1 MADLDVSEDTLPSL
15 SSVLRSG
22 ASGLDSDVSGL
33 SGSLAARRQ
42 RPRSPASGASRGRP
56 GRHHLMSRRTDPW
69 NPWARGHYT
78 AAPCARVWVTGLR
91 PDDILSAVQ
100 NLLPGLGYAT
110 ARDQIDPVLR
120 AQGSPWRALSGER
133 GGHGPVADIARQALT
148 DGLLFLVADA
158 PGIRGLLT
166 HHRFALVV
174 RESVP
179 ATCETLLLLNSV
191 AVSSVNLRP
200 FAAKALA
207 RILADLTNR
216 GAAVADIIAVNNQ
229 DLPGDCPVSART
241 FAALQE
247 EARRLRRSTAPW
259 ASWRWPGRGRG

>member
-1 MADLDVSEDTLPSL
+1 MLDRNGRFDLWGPF
-15 SSVLRSG
+15 SS
-22 ASGLDSDVSGL
+22 
-33 SGSLAARRQ
+33 
-42 RPRSPASGASRGRP
+42 
-56 GRHHLMSRRTDPW
+56 M
-69 NPWARGHYT
+69 
-78 AAPCARVWVTGLR
+78 CARMIVAGIPLDTILAVAQESLR
-91 PDDILSAVQ
+91 KRRYTYSK
-100 NLLPGLGYAT
+100 
-110 ARDQIDPVLR
+110 RQIDPVLR

-166 HHRFALVV
+166 HHRLALVV

-191 AVSSVNLRP
+191 AVSGVNLRP

>member
-1 MADLDVSEDTLPSL
+1 
-15 SSVLRSG
+15 
-22 ASGLDSDVSGL
+22 
-33 SGSLAARRQ
+33 
-42 RPRSPASGASRGRP
+42 
-56 GRHHLMSRRTDPW
+56 MSRRTDPW

-91 PDDILSAVQ
+91 PDDILSTVQ

-133 GGHGPVADIARQALT
+133 GGHGPIADIARQALT

-166 HHRFALVV
+166 HHRLALVV

-191 AVSSVNLRP
+191 AVSGVNLRP
-200 FAAKALA
+200 FAAKTLA